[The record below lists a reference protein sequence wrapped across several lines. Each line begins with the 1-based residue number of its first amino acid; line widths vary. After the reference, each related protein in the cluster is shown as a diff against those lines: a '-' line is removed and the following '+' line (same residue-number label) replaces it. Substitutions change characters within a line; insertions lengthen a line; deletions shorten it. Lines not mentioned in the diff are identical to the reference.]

1 MSTTVDQVLQT
12 LREDFPGSK
21 VTFTPD
27 GSGGGAAIVEC
38 VDLGPQYSPQQTWL
52 GAQLT
57 TALPYADIYP
67 LFIGNDVKR
76 ADGREYQAPISK
88 GHVFAGRPA
97 IQVSLRTNNLMATT
111 EAAAS
116 KFTKALHFIREAGK

>member
-1 MSTTVDQVLQT
+1 MATTIDQVLET
-12 LREDFPGSK
+12 LREDFPDST

-27 GSGGGAAIVEC
+27 GSGGGTAIIDR

-67 LFIGNDVKR
+67 LFIDNDVKR
-76 ADGREYQAPISK
+76 ADGREHQTPMSK
-88 GHVFAGRPA
+88 GHAFAGRPA

>member
-1 MSTTVDQVLQT
+1 MATTIDDVLRT
-12 LREDFPGSK
+12 MREDFPDST

-27 GSGGGAAIVEC
+27 GSGGGTAVIDC
-38 VDLGPQYSPQQTWL
+38 VDLGPQYIPQKTWL

-57 TALPYADIYP
+57 AALPFADIYP
-67 LFIGNDVKR
+67 LFIDNEVKR
-76 ADGREYQAPISK
+76 ADGREHQTPISK
-88 GHVFAGRPA
+88 GHAFAGRTA

-116 KFTKALHFIREAGK
+116 KFTKVLHFIREAGK